1 MGVPAHC
8 DNDKAFAF
16 KNNIQSLDVLN
27 EDDQTLINSGAAT
40 GLSFEQAKW
49 YIMAQLGHD
58 VCKKTT
64 EYRLRDWLVSRQR
77 YWGVPFPIVF
87 DDQGDMYAL
96 ESQDLPVNLPTISD
110 PTLLKIC

>member
-1 MGVPAHC
+1 LDNIDEGIQIPNLFIKHPLTGDKIPIYVSSYVLEYGSGAVMGVPAHC

-49 YIMAQLGHD
+49 YIMA
-58 VCKKTT
+58 
-64 EYRLRDWLVSRQR
+64 
-77 YWGVPFPIVF
+77 
-87 DDQGDMYAL
+87 
-96 ESQDLPVNLPTISD
+96 
-110 PTLLKIC
+110 